1 LFGAAIGGFLTHIAP
16 GLHAD
21 PLAYTM
27 VGMGAVAAAVVG
39 APVTMILL
47 VLEMTANF
55 YVAMGVM
62 VAVFVSSTMARLTFG
77 YSFAT
82 WRFHIRGVPI
92 KGGVDIGWIH
102 DLVVG
107 RVMRRD
113 IQTAPDDLPLTEFRS
128 RFPLAGVRQ
137 VFLVDADGR
146 YAGMVNTSDA
156 HVPDAE
162 GKVESQAAHDI
173 AQGVDQFL
181 LPNQTVRAALDRF
194 TLAKVETLAVLDN
207 SSDRHVVGFITEAF
221 AQRQYLEALERSR
234 ADDYGDSGLFGPSTG
249 RS

>member
-1 LFGAAIGGFLTHIAP
+1 
-16 GLHAD
+16 
-21 PLAYTM
+21 
-27 VGMGAVAAAVVG
+27 
-39 APVTMILL
+39 
-47 VLEMTANF
+47 
-55 YVAMGVM
+55 VM
-62 VAVFVSSTMARLTFG
+62 VAVFFSSTVARLTFG

-92 KGGVDIGWIH
+92 RGGADIGWMH
-102 DLVVG
+102 DLIVG

-113 IQTAPDDLPLTEFRS
+113 IQTAPDDLPLTEFRR

-156 HVPDAE
+156 HTPDSE
-162 GKVESQAAHDI
+162 GKIESQSAHDI
-173 AQGVDQFL
+173 AQSVDQFL

-194 TLAKVETLAVLDN
+194 TSAKLETLPVLDN
-207 SSDRHVVGFITEAF
+207 SSDRRVVGFITEAF

-234 ADDYGDSGLFGPSTG
+234 ADDLGDSGLFGPG
-249 RS
+249 RNR